1 MQSTQPMP
9 PTRRRPSTAVA
20 VGLAIAGALTIPL
33 VAAQHA
39 SAAPVQ
45 FSAVLLA
52 SDETTPVTAAD
63 AAAVGTAD
71 VTIDAGT
78 GQICVAIA
86 TSGLSGAITAAH
98 IHSGGAGVAG
108 PVVVPLPTGTGTASG
123 CVESTPAQAASIV
136 AAPNMFYVNVHTA
149 ANAGGAARGQLTA
162 SVFAATLTGAAEA
175 PGPGDSDGTG
185 TAVVAVDTTA
195 NRACV
200 VFQVANITLPAAMAH
215 IHSGVIGVAGPVI
228 VPFANAPTTATAGS
242 CGSAAAAVIS
252 GIVAAPAGNYV
263 NIHTSDFGNG
273 AVRGQLSVRTATV
286 PIATSPTTTIVS
298 LTAPGATTTL
308 APGATTSALPTTTT
322 AIVSSVASTLPPTT
336 TVAATVA
343 TTALPAVVATP
354 AEPVAATPAFTG

>member
-1 MQSTQPMP
+1 MP

-20 VGLAIAGALTIPL
+20 VDLAITGALTIPL
-33 VAAQHA
+33 VATQYA

-71 VTIDAGT
+71 VTIDAAT

-123 CVESTPAQAASIV
+123 CAESTPTQAALIV

-185 TAVVAVDTTA
+185 TAFVAVDTTA

-200 VFQVANITLPAAMAH
+200 LFQVANITLPAAMAH
-215 IHSGVIGVAGPVI
+215 IHSGVIGLAGPVI

-242 CGSAAAAVIS
+242 CASAAAAVIS

-286 PIATSPTTTIVS
+286 PTATSPTTIVS

-322 AIVSSVASTLPPTT
+322 TIGSSVASTLPPTT

>member
-45 FSAVLLA
+45 CSAVLLA

-71 VTIDAGT
+71 VTIDAAT

-123 CVESTPAQAASIV
+123 CAESTPTQAASIV

-162 SVFAATLTGAAEA
+162 SVFAATSPEQ
-175 PGPGDSDGTG
+175 PK
-185 TAVVAVDTTA
+185 
-195 NRACV
+195 R
-200 VFQVANITLPAAMAH
+200 PAL
-215 IHSGVIGVAGPVI
+215 V
-228 VPFANAPTTATAGS
+228 TATG
-242 CGSAAAAVIS
+242 
-252 GIVAAPAGNYV
+252 PALR
-263 NIHTSDFGNG
+263 SW
-273 AVRGQLSVRTATV
+273 LSTRP
-286 PIATSPTTTIVS
+286 PIARVSSSRSPTSRFLLPWPTY
-298 LTAPGATTTL
+298 TAAS
-308 APGATTSALPTTTT
+308 SA
-322 AIVSSVASTLPPTT
+322 S
-336 TVAATVA
+336 
-343 TTALPAVVATP
+343 PAR
-354 AEPVAATPAFTG
+354 